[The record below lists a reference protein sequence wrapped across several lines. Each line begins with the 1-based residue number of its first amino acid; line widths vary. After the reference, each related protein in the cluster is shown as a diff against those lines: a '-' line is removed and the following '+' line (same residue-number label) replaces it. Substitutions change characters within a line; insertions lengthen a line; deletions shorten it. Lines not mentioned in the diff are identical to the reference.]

1 MNKIKD
7 FFTKEKLIKIIN
19 ILFVL
24 SIILDL
30 HIFYNSISTLI
41 RIIFITILFG
51 IIFLLYS
58 NKKEKKLLF
67 FYFILLLIYIILHIL
82 SINNFYVPHYS
93 SYSILKEL
101 LYFIKMIMNV
111 LIIYIIYKLNYN
123 LKNFKNT
130 LIWSTILIAASIIIC
145 NIFEIGYTSYDF
157 ESLKYNIFD
166 WTNEKY
172 SFVELSS
179 KGYFHLTNQISAILA
194 LYYGLLL
201 IYLNEKIECKTI
213 GALLLAGTS
222 MIMLGTRVSNY
233 IPMIL
238 LVIATFIYL
247 LLTIVKRE
255 KINYKF
261 IFILLILFSINCAL
275 YQIAPLQLRNA
286 YYDNLFNEKEK
297 TNFKKDESIPIDLS
311 SLTNKNFKKLLE
323 NYNIVPEFYNDYYKL
338 EYDREFYEY
347 YISLATSKINDTRF
361 LEEQVIKRVK
371 ELNNN
376 KADDYFG
383 IGYDRIMNI
392 FNIESDYTMQYYAI
406 GIIGVILILG
416 VNIGIL
422 LWAYFKILFNLYRY
436 LNYKN
441 CMLLISGT
449 FVLVISYFSGNI
461 LNAISCI
468 IPISF
473 VMGIIINELSIKE
486 KCDYES
492 YLGFKTTTKN
502 KKEILNNIFE
512 EKEQVILFNINPLIV
527 MNNRKNKT
535 NLETINN
542 EKYNIPD
549 GNGIVLAS
557 KLKSGNINEVVP
569 GIEMLES
576 ICKESIKNDYTI
588 YLYGSKETS
597 VKNTKDSLE
606 KKYKNIK
613 IVGYSNGYIDE
624 KKVIKAIKKCK
635 PDILFVGL
643 GSPKQENFIIN
654 NKKELK
660 NVKIIM
666 PVGGSFD
673 VLGGNI
679 NRAPKIWQKLK
690 LEWLYRMIKEPKRF
704 KQLGLIITFMFLV
717 ILGNI
722 CYNNEEV

>member
-41 RIIFITILFG
+41 RIVLITILFG
-51 IIFLLYS
+51 IIFLFYS
-58 NKKEKKLLF
+58 NKKDKKLLSI
-67 FYFILLLIYIILHIL
+67 YFILLLIYIILHIL
-82 SINNFYVPHYS
+82 SINNFDVPHYS
-93 SYSILKEL
+93 SYSVIKEL

-111 LIIYIIYKLNYN
+111 FIIYIIYKLNYN

-145 NIFEIGYTSYDF
+145 NIFEIGYTSYNF

-172 SFVELSS
+172 SFLELSS

-201 IYLNEKIECKTI
+201 IYLNEKLECKTI
-213 GALLLAGTS
+213 GALLLAGIS

-238 LVIATFIYL
+238 IAIATFIYL

-255 KINYKF
+255 KFNYKF
-261 IFILLILFSINCAL
+261 ILILLMLFSINCAL
-275 YQIAPLQLRNA
+275 YQIAPLQSRNA
-286 YYDNLFNEKEK
+286 YYASLFNKKEK
-297 TNFKKDESIPIDLS
+297 PKNYGNFLDLSVISDKDFKKY
-311 SLTNKNFKKLLE
+311 LE
-323 NYNIVPEFYNDYYKL
+323 NYNIVPAFYNDYYKL

-347 YISLATSKINDTRF
+347 YISLDTSKINDTRF

-371 ELNNN
+371 ELNDNR
-376 KADDYFG
+376 ADDYFG

-416 VNIGIL
+416 VNVGIL

-449 FVLVISYFSGNI
+449 FVLAISYFSGNI

-473 VMGIIINELSIKE
+473 VIGIIINELSVKE
-486 KCDYES
+486 ECDYES
-492 YLGFKTTTKN
+492 YLGFKTSTKC
-502 KKEILNNIFE
+502 KKEILKKIFK

-535 NLETINN
+535 NLEIINN

-549 GNGIVLAS
+549 GNGIVLTS
-557 KLKSGNINEVVP
+557 KLKSGNIKESIP

-576 ICKESIKNDYTI
+576 ICKESIKNDYSI
-588 YLYGSKETS
+588 YLYGSEETS
-597 VKNTKDSLE
+597 VKNTKEYLE

-613 IVGYSNGYIDE
+613 IVGYSNGYID
-624 KKVIKAIKKCK
+624 KNKAIKAIKKCK

-643 GSPKQENFIIN
+643 GSPKQENFIID
-654 NKKELK
+654 NKRELK
-660 NVKIIM
+660 GVKIIM

-673 VLGGNI
+673 VLSGNLK
-679 NRAPKIWQKLK
+679 RAPKIWQKLK

-704 KQLGLIITFMFLV
+704 KQLGLMIEFMFLV
-717 ILGNI
+717 IFANI
-722 CYNNEEV
+722 CYNDEEV